1 LRRFELFLV
10 FAEVFAVA
18 WPAVFGVR
26 PRRGIV
32 AGLLLAL
39 FILQWQV
46 EGLRWQ
52 MIPVYGA
59 ALGLAIGD
67 ILSVERRLD
76 WTRRIARG
84 IFGLAGVALGA
95 ILPLVLPV
103 PELPVPTGPEV
114 IGTVTVE
121 LVDSEREELYGP
133 SPGPGRRLM
142 AQVWYPALPEG
153 DAEPIPWSEDWDVV
167 APGVS
172 RLMGFPGWFLDHT
185 RYTQSHAVPSLPV
198 APGTFPVVL
207 YSHGWTG
214 FRTNGVHQIE
224 SLVSNGF
231 IVVAI
236 DHTYAAVATRF
247 VDNEVAVYDPE
258 ALLDPAEVGEELY
271 LEATE
276 DLVSVFSDDIA
287 TVANALDEGS
297 NGPFGAL
304 AESVDLTRLG
314 VYGNETG
321 GGAAVQFCLEDE
333 RCDAVLGLDPWV
345 EPIPD
350 RALAIS
356 AVRPALYMR
365 SDDWRGTE
373 NDAIL
378 RGIAERST
386 EITYWIGVEGAAESD
401 FLGTPL
407 LSPLGARLGWK
418 GPIPAGRVI
427 PIIDRYLVGFFDVY
441 LLDTG
446 SAALDTSSFEEVSLE
461 VILPD

>member
-1 LRRFELFLV
+1 MRRFELFLI
-10 FAEVFAVA
+10 FAEAFAVA

-26 PRRGIV
+26 TRRGI
-32 AGLLLAL
+32 AAALLFAL
-39 FILQWQV
+39 FIIHWQV

-67 ILSVERRLD
+67 ILAVERRLD

-103 PELPVPTGPEV
+103 PELPVPTGPEP
-114 IGTVTVE
+114 IGTITVE
-121 LVDSEREELYGP
+121 LVDSEREEIYGP

-142 AQVWYPALPEG
+142 AQVWYPALEQGEVDPVL
-153 DAEPIPWSEDWDVV
+153 WSEDWDIV

-172 RLMGFPGWFLDHT
+172 TLMGFPGWFLSHT
-185 RYTQSHAVPSLPV
+185 KYSSSHGGSSIPV
-198 APGTFPVVL
+198 APGTFPLVV

-214 FRTNGVHQIE
+214 FRTNSVHQIE

-236 DHTYAAVATRF
+236 DHTYGAVATRF
-247 VDNEVAVYDPE
+247 PDDEVVDYDP
-258 ALLDPAEVGEELY
+258 AAIPDPAEVGEEVY
-271 LEATE
+271 AQAIEE
-276 DLVSVFSDDIA
+276 LVDVFSQDIV
-287 TVANALDEGS
+287 TVANSLEAGP

-350 RALAIS
+350 RVLAIS

-386 EITYWIGVEGAAESD
+386 STSYWIGVEGSAETD
-401 FLGTPL
+401 FVGMPL
-407 LSPLGARLGWK
+407 LSPLGARFGWK
-418 GPIPAGRVI
+418 GPIPAGRII

-441 LLDTG
+441 LLGTG
-446 SAALDTSSFEEVSLE
+446 SAALDTSAFEEVSLE